1 MKNIILIT
9 ILYITFCSNLL
20 AAGKSFSFINPSF
33 GGNQFNSA
41 HLLGS
46 ADRQK
51 PIPKQPQ
58 IEETSDAEFFKE
70 QLTRRALSALTSNI
84 IQQITSNSGAE
95 TGQYDLDGLIINY
108 EKNEAEGVVKLTVQ
122 DQLQIIELE
131 LPIFDNDN

>member
-1 MKNIILIT
+1 MKKFFLISIISIF
-9 ILYITFCSNLL
+9 YYSNLC

-51 PIPKQPQ
+51 PIPRSPEV
-58 IEETSDAEFFKE
+58 EETSDAEFFKE

-108 EKNEAEGVVKLTVQ
+108 EKQEAEGIVKLTVQ

-131 LPIFDNDN
+131 LPIFDNN

>member
-1 MKNIILIT
+1 MKKIIFITLSSFLI
-9 ILYITFCSNLL
+9 YNNVL

-41 HLLGS
+41 HLLGT

-51 PIPKQPQ
+51 PTPRSTQM
-58 IEETSDAEFFKE
+58 EETSDAEFFKE

-108 EKNEAEGVVKLTVQ
+108 EKQEAEGIVKLTVQ

-131 LPIFDNDN
+131 LPIFDNN

>member
-1 MKNIILIT
+1 MT
-9 ILYITFCSNLL
+9 IFYITFCSNLL

-95 TGQYDLDGLIINY
+95 TGQYDLDGLI
-108 EKNEAEGVVKLTVQ
+108 KL
-122 DQLQIIELE
+122 
-131 LPIFDNDN
+131 